1 MNTNS
6 DNPIFTG
13 KLTARQINIKN
24 KEIKMNS
31 QNKQMEKAKLEDID
45 VTFEESNKN
54 YQEYG
59 LKQNQ

>member
-1 MNTNS
+1 MNKNS

-13 KLTARQINIKN
+13 KLTARQINIKS

-31 QNKQMEKAKLEDID
+31 QIKQMEQAKFIDID

>member
-31 QNKQMEKAKLEDID
+31 QSKQMEKAK
-45 VTFEESNKN
+45 
-54 YQEYG
+54 
-59 LKQNQ
+59 